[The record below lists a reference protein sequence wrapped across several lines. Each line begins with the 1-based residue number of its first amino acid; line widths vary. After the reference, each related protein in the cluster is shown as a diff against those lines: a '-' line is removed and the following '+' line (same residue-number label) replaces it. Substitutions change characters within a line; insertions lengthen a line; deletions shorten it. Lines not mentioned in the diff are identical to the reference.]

1 MDATGF
7 DLDTYKNDTR
17 IQDQLEAPMPWIGMY
32 IASAS
37 LICSLAMAADTF
49 NGFRTKRLWFPCKYF
64 PLNATSLTL
73 LAVAM
78 KLPVDLTT
86 AMFANIDWLAK
97 LSSLIFMSASVG
109 NFISSLGSM
118 NDKEILT
125 NVTALAILII
135 TITVNVWIQLIQLKP
150 LVAPEAMLGELLL
163 ATVYMLILL
172 VALVSSAISVPTI
185 KRILGSK
192 YKEMQRVVQR
202 EEQREAAI
210 KYWLMAETGSPQF
223 AIARSVVC
231 TSGSAVCVV
240 AALTLTEA
248 YIRAIILCKGVK
260 SFWEAESVYG
270 WSTKWILLVQ
280 TFGVAVGTITPLSR
294 WFLALRSRCS
304 ENRCRS
310 FGKDFDIESHWTQRL
325 VDWRDSFSSS
335 QILRHHKCRKYL
347 YCAKSIILNFF
358 IQMQI
363 LVVLVSR
370 IHVRVSA
377 SIMSPFFSCFGL
389 IHKSEHPARVF
400 TSNGSQLD
408 LSRYL
413 LLLEG
418 ETELHWKTSMNIYHQ
433 AERVM
438 QKGERMQ
445 PENLINLL
453 QKLGNFRGVIDF
465 DSSLVPSL
473 HSQEPPNCW
482 SLPVVTLASIAVS
495 LPNIANHEAKQ
506 LVRSVSEGLSLVKLV
521 DDTLDTDGE
530 LVSIKNAAGMIWV
543 GVELFWKWQNEDLH
557 ETSLKGKNAK
567 EVLQELSSKAEMTV
581 LEFKRDVRD
590 FHMENPVNW
599 PVKVIAANSMYR
611 ISQTI
616 LLSHNSTG
624 HETEAALFERLR
636 VMIADI
642 LAACLTNLAYVVTT
656 KCHRNAIEER
666 EKSVH
671 EAFLLLG
678 KTRQIVELVQKQ
690 EWPCLDPDK
699 AACIEEWRALFQQDN
714 ENPRQP

>member
-192 YKEMQRVVQR
+192 YKEMQR

-280 TFGVAVGTITPLSR
+280 TFGVA
-294 WFLALRSRCS
+294 
-304 ENRCRS
+304 
-310 FGKDFDIESHWTQRL
+310 Q
-325 VDWRDSFSSS
+325 
-335 QILRHHKCRKYL
+335 
-347 YCAKSIILNFF
+347 
-358 IQMQI
+358 
-363 LVVLVSR
+363 
-370 IHVRVSA
+370 
-377 SIMSPFFSCFGL
+377 
-389 IHKSEHPARVF
+389 
-400 TSNGSQLD
+400 
-408 LSRYL
+408 
-413 LLLEG
+413 
-418 ETELHWKTSMNIYHQ
+418 
-433 AERVM
+433 
-438 QKGERMQ
+438 
-445 PENLINLL
+445 
-453 QKLGNFRGVIDF
+453 
-465 DSSLVPSL
+465 
-473 HSQEPPNCW
+473 
-482 SLPVVTLASIAVS
+482 
-495 LPNIANHEAKQ
+495 
-506 LVRSVSEGLSLVKLV
+506 
-521 DDTLDTDGE
+521 
-530 LVSIKNAAGMIWV
+530 
-543 GVELFWKWQNEDLH
+543 
-557 ETSLKGKNAK
+557 
-567 EVLQELSSKAEMTV
+567 
-581 LEFKRDVRD
+581 
-590 FHMENPVNW
+590 
-599 PVKVIAANSMYR
+599 
-611 ISQTI
+611 
-616 LLSHNSTG
+616 
-624 HETEAALFERLR
+624 
-636 VMIADI
+636 
-642 LAACLTNLAYVVTT
+642 
-656 KCHRNAIEER
+656 
-666 EKSVH
+666 
-671 EAFLLLG
+671 
-678 KTRQIVELVQKQ
+678 
-690 EWPCLDPDK
+690 
-699 AACIEEWRALFQQDN
+699 
-714 ENPRQP
+714 